1 MEIAQNK
8 VEHLHHG
15 WFAVRNRSTQDIQ
28 DGVTMQQ
35 RNSNEKRFFTTAP
48 WSSLPKSRTGVPALK
63 KFLAKLL
70 YDHIKD
76 EFPALVNELRTLVTQ
91 CRESLDALGPSRQ
104 TTVQQRQYLS
114 RLAGKYQQVVADSLR
129 GNYDEAWGANDVRK
143 LRMHVQLKNEKF
155 TENLRAKGHSRA
167 FRNSDD
173 TTDGDSDEMEP
184 DDEQSIYDWIRQ
196 LYRES
201 RGSELPGTVNP
212 VVVQNL
218 FRQQAKQWRA
228 ISECHLAKIDALVSE
243 FNQQV
248 LENIFMEDDVRQQMH
263 DRNQHPSTSARDAA
277 KAQLEKLLA
286 DELCGILQT
295 TNHYYADNLAA
306 ARQDRVVSRLKR
318 MGFSDDNTYHK
329 VTLSQ
334 VERVTHLSNED
345 QAVYDIH
352 DILKAYY
359 KVALKRFTDS
369 VVLQVI
375 ERCYFSSDGPVMLI
389 TPEYVGEFS
398 DQDLDEVA
406 HETYETARARNDNGT
421 RLQRLEQALAMA
433 ETESRKD
440 VKSR

>member
-8 VEHLHHG
+8 VEHLYHG

-35 RNSNEKRFFTTAP
+35 RHLNEKRFFTTPP
-48 WSSLPKSRTGVPALK
+48 WNSLPKTRTGVPALK
-63 KFLAKLL
+63 KFLGKLL

-76 EFPALVNELRTLVTQ
+76 EFPALVHELRTLVTQ

-114 RLAGKYQQVVADSLR
+114 RLAGRYQQIVADSLR
-129 GNYDEAWGANDVRK
+129 GNYDETWDTDDIRK
-143 LRMHVQLKNEKF
+143 LRMHVQLKNEQF
-155 TENLRAKGHSRA
+155 TKKLRKKGHSRA
-167 FRNSDD
+167 FRTSDD
-173 TTDGDSDEMEP
+173 TANEGSEFEP
-184 DDEQSIYDWIRQ
+184 DDEESIYDWIRQ

-228 ISECHLAKIDALVSE
+228 ISESHLAKIDTLISE
-243 FNQQV
+243 FNQSV
-248 LENIFMEDDVRQQMH
+248 FETIFIEDDVRQQMH
-263 DRNQHPSTSARDAA
+263 NRNQGPSAFARNAA
-277 KAQLEKLLA
+277 KAELEKLLA

-306 ARQDRVVSRLKR
+306 ARQDRVISRLKK

-334 VERVTHLSNED
+334 LERVTHLSNED
-345 QAVYDIH
+345 QAVFDIH

-369 VVLQVI
+369 VVLQAI
-375 ERCYFSSDGPVMLI
+375 ERCYFGRGGPVMLI
-389 TPEYVGEFS
+389 TPEYIGEFS

-406 HETYETARARNDNGT
+406 HETYDTARARNDNGT
-421 RLQRLEQALAMA
+421 RLQRLEQALTIA
-433 ETESRKD
+433 EAESARD
-440 VKSR
+440 VRR

>member
-35 RNSNEKRFFTTAP
+35 RHLNEKKFFTTSP
-48 WSSLPKSRTGVPALK
+48 WNSLPKSRIGVPSLK
-63 KFLAKLL
+63 KFLGKLL
-70 YDHIKD
+70 YDHIKE
-76 EFPALVNELRTLVTQ
+76 EFPALVHELRTLVTQ

-114 RLAGKYQQVVADSLR
+114 RLAGRYQQIVADSLR
-129 GNYDEAWGANDVRK
+129 GNYDELWDTTDVRK
-143 LRMHVQLKNEKF
+143 LRMHVQLKNEQF
-155 TENLRAKGHSRA
+155 TENLKKKGHSRA
-167 FRNSDD
+167 FGDSDD
-173 TTDGDSDEMEP
+173 TIDGDSVFEP
-184 DDEQSIYDWIRQ
+184 DDEESIYDWIRQ

-228 ISECHLAKIDALVSE
+228 ISESHLEKIDVLISE
-243 FNQQV
+243 YNQRV
-248 LENIFMEDDVRQQMH
+248 LESIFIEDDVRQQMH
-263 DRNQHPSTSARDAA
+263 KRNQRPSTFAKNAA
-277 KAQLEKLLA
+277 KVQLEKLLA

-306 ARQDRVVSRLKR
+306 ARQDRVISRLKK
-318 MGFSDDNTYHK
+318 MGLSDDKYQNVK
-329 VTLSQ
+329 LSQ
-334 VERVTHLSNED
+334 VKEVTHLSNED
-345 QAVYDIH
+345 QAVFDIH

-375 ERCYFSSDGPVMLI
+375 ERCYLGPEGPVMLI
-389 TPEYVGEFS
+389 TPEYIGEFS

-406 HETYETARARNDNGT
+406 HETYDTARARNDNGT
-421 RLQRLEQALAMA
+421 RLQRLEQALAIA
-433 ETESRKD
+433 EAESESDFR
-440 VKSR
+440 R